1 MQDWDPENYN
11 KTLLRKNFK
20 VSFLKTE
27 RQFQVHGQ
35 EDVILLRWK
44 LSPK

>member
-20 VSFLKTE
+20 YLLKKQ
-27 RQFQVHGQ
+27 RDNFKFM
-35 EDVILLRWK
+35 DRK
-44 LSPK
+44 M